1 MYIYTR
7 NISRTQIVMESI
19 YHYGLID
26 WKLAFIPM
34 CFSEISPPEVCP
46 WGILQ
51 QWQFIRFLKKKGE
64 RRTAVGGKAHSL
76 NQFKLARCR
85 KMSPFFLP
93 RLWVRKTKSP
103 FSLII
108 HVCKWSYFCSS
119 QSDVLSFCRRIPS
132 VEQIRRNSL
141 GDSKGQTGNN
151 LIHPRLSYDN
161 WCTGFVEFFKK
172 NTKKYR

>member
-1 MYIYTR
+1 M
-7 NISRTQIVMESI
+7 
-19 YHYGLID
+19 
-26 WKLAFIPM
+26 
-34 CFSEISPPEVCP
+34 
-46 WGILQ
+46 
-51 QWQFIRFLKKKGE
+51 
-64 RRTAVGGKAHSL
+64 GGKAHSL

-161 WCTGFVEFFKK
+161 WCTGFVEFKKKKIQK
-172 NTKKYR
+172 NTDKKMWAITADLKTFIPLLYSRCMLIVSFFKLISVEKM